1 MTANK
6 LPPYT
11 QSCLLYAARYA
22 HTRPTGA
29 AYQVVSSIMWYWDQ
43 LDDSI
48 KVQLKEEASKEATCN
63 RQDWN
68 ILINREV

>member
-1 MTANK
+1 MNK

-22 HTRPTGA
+22 HTRPTAA
-29 AYQVVSSIMWYWDQ
+29 AYQVVCSIMWYWDQ

-48 KVQLKEEASKEATCN
+48 KKQLQREARNEAIYN
-63 RQDWN
+63 MEDWD
-68 ILINREV
+68 ILINKKV

>member
-1 MTANK
+1 MNK

-29 AYQVVSSIMWYWDQ
+29 AYQIVSSIMGHWDQ

-48 KVQLKEEASKEATCN
+48 KVRLQDEAISEAIYN
-63 RQDWN
+63 MEDWH
-68 ILINREV
+68 ILINKEV

>member
-1 MTANK
+1 MNK

-22 HTRPTGA
+22 HTRSTGA
-29 AYQVVSSIMWYWDQ
+29 AFQIVSSIMWYWDQ

-48 KVQLKEEASKEATCN
+48 KVRLQKEASSEATCN
-63 RQDWN
+63 MEDWN